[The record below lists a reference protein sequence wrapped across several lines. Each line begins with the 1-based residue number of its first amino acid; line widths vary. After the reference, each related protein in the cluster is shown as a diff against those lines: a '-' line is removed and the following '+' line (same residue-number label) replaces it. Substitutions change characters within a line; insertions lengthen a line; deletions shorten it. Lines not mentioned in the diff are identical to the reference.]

1 MSINSDYSLWFILP
15 CLIASYFAAV
25 YLYSKNE
32 WFNQQ
37 SKSIRLL
44 LKALRTSVL
53 FILFL
58 LLIGLIFQHTS
69 YRKEKPVLITLVD
82 NSASMLSY
90 NDSGQIQKQ
99 ISALQAK
106 IKTKF
111 SDKFELVTYSIG
123 SEFNEKNIFK
133 FSEQTSA
140 LEKGID
146 AIATNYF
153 NRNVGALIFVSDG
166 NYNVGGNPIYA
177 AEKLNLTPIFT
188 LGIGDT
194 VPKKDHFIRNTVYN
208 DVVFLKNKFPIEVD
222 IEANRLQNK
231 TARLSLWQNGKMLDA
246 TTINYS
252 NEKHQ
257 FHQHTFLVDANS
269 PGFQTYKVKIDVIE
283 GESSIKNN
291 EQLLYVEVVDSRSS
305 VLFISTAPHPDIA
318 AIKSAIDKN
327 ETIESNYVAIKDFN
341 YTAKKPDLV
350 VWHEPG
356 TQLDTKI
363 QNYFN
368 DNHIPVLYILGPNT
382 PATSSN
388 KLNIV
393 ALSNSKNQSDEVL
406 GGFNTAFS
414 TFELSENC
422 KKAIEFFPPLISRFG
437 SVRAINPTDILL
449 FQRIGSITK
458 TDPLFFFGKNTQQNY
473 GVIYGEGIWK
483 WKLNDFIRS
492 GSHDNFDELINKSIN
507 YLLLKRQGEGLS
519 VSFPKRFTK
528 EEPVIVS
535 ASFNNA
541 SLDPI
546 STPIISMVMKNEKG
560 TTFKSQFGVLGTNY
574 KLNAGKLA
582 PGKYS
587 WLVSTVFKG
596 KTYTKSG
603 YFIVDDIQLEQ
614 NNSSANHSTL
624 KQLSIQSNGKY
635 RFLKEYE
642 KTLTEIAARNDI
654 TAVEYE
660 EKVFLSLIDL
670 AWLMALLL
678 ILLSLE
684 WFTRRYMGTY

>member
-15 CLIASYFAAV
+15 CLLASYFAAV

-32 WFNQQ
+32 WFKQQ

-90 NDSGQIQKQ
+90 NDSAQIQKQ

-231 TARLSLWQNGKMLDA
+231 TTRLSLWQSGKMLDA

-257 FHQHTFLVDANS
+257 FHQHTFLVDATT

-305 VLFISTAPHPDIA
+305 VLFLSTAPHPDIS
-318 AIKSAIDKN
+318 AIKSAIDQN
-327 ETIESNYVAIKDFN
+327 ETIESSYTLTKDMNYS
-341 YTAKKPDLV
+341 AKKPDLV

-356 TQLDTKI
+356 VQFDPKI

-382 PATSSN
+382 PATISN

-406 GGFNTAFS
+406 AGFNTAFS
-414 TFELSENC
+414 TFELSESC
-422 KKAIEFFPPLISRFG
+422 KQAIDFFPPLVSKFG

-449 FQRIGSITK
+449 FQRIGSVTK

-492 GSHDNFDELINKSIN
+492 GTHDNFNELINKSIN

-535 ASFNNA
+535 ASFYNA
-541 SLDPI
+541 SLEPI
-546 STPIISMVMKNEKG
+546 STPIVSMVMKNEKG
-560 TTFKSQFGVLGTNY
+560 TTFKSQFGVVGTNY

-587 WLVSTVFKG
+587 WQVSTVYKG
-596 KTYTKSG
+596 KTYSKSG

-635 RFLKEYE
+635 RFLKDYE
-642 KTLTEIAARNDI
+642 KTLSEIAARNDI

-670 AWLMALLL
+670 AWLLTLLL

>member
-15 CLIASYFAAV
+15 CLLASYFAAV

-32 WFNQQ
+32 WFKQQ

-90 NDSGQIQKQ
+90 NDSAQIQKQ

-111 SDKFELVTYSIG
+111 SDKFELGTYSIG
-123 SEFNEKNIFK
+123 SEFKEKNIFK

-194 VPKKDHFIRNTVYN
+194 VAKKDHFIRNTVYN

-231 TARLSLWQNGKMLDA
+231 TTRLSLWQNGKMLDA

-257 FHQHTFLVDANS
+257 FHQHTFLVDANT

-305 VLFISTAPHPDIA
+305 VLFLSTAPHPDIS
-318 AIKSAIDKN
+318 AIKSAIDQN
-327 ETIESNYVAIKDFN
+327 ETIESSYILTKDMNYS
-341 YTAKKPDLV
+341 AKKPDLV

-356 TQLDTKI
+356 VQFDPKL

-382 PATSSN
+382 PATISN

-406 GGFNTAFS
+406 AGFNTAFS
-414 TFELSENC
+414 TFELSESC
-422 KKAIEFFPPLISRFG
+422 KQAIDFFPPLVSKFG

-449 FQRIGSITK
+449 FQRIGSVTK

-492 GSHDNFDELINKSIN
+492 GTHDNFNELINKSIN

-535 ASFNNA
+535 ASFYNA
-541 SLDPI
+541 SLEPI
-546 STPIISMVMKNEKG
+546 STPIVSMVMKNEKG
-560 TTFKSQFGVLGTNY
+560 TTFKSQFGVVGTNY

-587 WLVSTVFKG
+587 WLVSTVLKG
-596 KTYTKSG
+596 KTYSKSG

-635 RFLKEYE
+635 RFLKDYE
-642 KTLTEIAARNDI
+642 KTLSEIAARNDI

-670 AWLMALLL
+670 AWLLTLLL

>member
-1 MSINSDYSLWFILP
+1 MSINSDYSLWLILP

-32 WFNQQ
+32 WFKQQ

-90 NDSGQIQKQ
+90 NDSAQIKNQ

-356 TQLDTKI
+356 AQLDTKI

-368 DNHIPVLYILGPNT
+368 
-382 PATSSN
+382 
-388 KLNIV
+388 NI
-393 ALSNSKNQSDEVL
+393 
-406 GGFNTAFS
+406 
-414 TFELSENC
+414 
-422 KKAIEFFPPLISRFG
+422 
-437 SVRAINPTDILL
+437 
-449 FQRIGSITK
+449 
-458 TDPLFFFGKNTQQNY
+458 
-473 GVIYGEGIWK
+473 
-483 WKLNDFIRS
+483 
-492 GSHDNFDELINKSIN
+492 HM
-507 YLLLKRQGEGLS
+507 YLLIK
-519 VSFPKRFTK
+519 
-528 EEPVIVS
+528 I
-535 ASFNNA
+535 
-541 SLDPI
+541 
-546 STPIISMVMKNEKG
+546 
-560 TTFKSQFGVLGTNY
+560 
-574 KLNAGKLA
+574 
-582 PGKYS
+582 
-587 WLVSTVFKG
+587 
-596 KTYTKSG
+596 
-603 YFIVDDIQLEQ
+603 
-614 NNSSANHSTL
+614 
-624 KQLSIQSNGKY
+624 
-635 RFLKEYE
+635 
-642 KTLTEIAARNDI
+642 
-654 TAVEYE
+654 
-660 EKVFLSLIDL
+660 
-670 AWLMALLL
+670 
-678 ILLSLE
+678 
-684 WFTRRYMGTY
+684 

>member
-15 CLIASYFAAV
+15 CLLASYFAAV

-32 WFNQQ
+32 WFKQQ

-90 NDSGQIQKQ
+90 NDSAQIQKQ

-123 SEFNEKNIFK
+123 SEFKEKNIFK

-194 VPKKDHFIRNTVYN
+194 VAKKDHFIRNTVYN

-231 TARLSLWQNGKMLDA
+231 TTRLSLWQSGKMLDA

-257 FHQHTFLVDANS
+257 FHQHTFLVDATT

-305 VLFISTAPHPDIA
+305 VLFLSTAPHPDIS
-318 AIKSAIDKN
+318 AIKSAIDQN
-327 ETIESNYVAIKDFN
+327 ETIESSYTLTKDMNYS
-341 YTAKKPDLV
+341 AKKPDLV

-356 TQLDTKI
+356 VQFDPKI

-382 PATSSN
+382 PATISN

-406 GGFNTAFS
+406 AGFNTAFS
-414 TFELSENC
+414 TFELSESC
-422 KKAIEFFPPLISRFG
+422 KQAIDFFPPLVSKFG

-449 FQRIGSITK
+449 FQRIGSVTK

-492 GSHDNFDELINKSIN
+492 GTHDNFNELINKSIN

-535 ASFNNA
+535 ASFYNA
-541 SLDPI
+541 SLEPI
-546 STPIISMVMKNEKG
+546 STPIVSMVMKNEKG
-560 TTFKSQFGVLGTNY
+560 TTFKSQFGVVGTNY

-587 WLVSTVFKG
+587 WQVSTVYKG
-596 KTYTKSG
+596 KTYSKSG

-635 RFLKEYE
+635 RFLKDYE
-642 KTLTEIAARNDI
+642 KTLSEIAARNDI

-670 AWLMALLL
+670 AWLITLLL

>member
-1 MSINSDYSLWFILP
+1 
-15 CLIASYFAAV
+15 
-25 YLYSKNE
+25 
-32 WFNQQ
+32 
-37 SKSIRLL
+37 
-44 LKALRTSVL
+44 
-53 FILFL
+53 
-58 LLIGLIFQHTS
+58 
-69 YRKEKPVLITLVD
+69 
-82 NSASMLSY
+82 
-90 NDSGQIQKQ
+90 
-99 ISALQAK
+99 
-106 IKTKF
+106 
-111 SDKFELVTYSIG
+111 
-123 SEFNEKNIFK
+123 
-133 FSEQTSA
+133 
-140 LEKGID
+140 
-146 AIATNYF
+146 
-153 NRNVGALIFVSDG
+153 VGALIFVSDG

-231 TARLSLWQNGKMLDA
+231 TTRLSLWQNGKMLDA

-257 FHQHTFLVDANS
+257 FHQHTFLVDATT

-305 VLFISTAPHPDIA
+305 VLFLSTAPHPDIS
-318 AIKSAIDKN
+318 AIKSAIDQN
-327 ETIESNYVAIKDFN
+327 ETIESSYILTKDMNYS
-341 YTAKKPDLV
+341 AKKPDLV

-356 TQLDTKI
+356 VQFDPKL

-382 PATSSN
+382 PATISN

-406 GGFNTAFS
+406 AGFNTAFS
-414 TFELSENC
+414 TFELSESC
-422 KKAIEFFPPLISRFG
+422 KQAIDFFPPLVSKFG

-449 FQRIGSITK
+449 FQRIGSVTK

-492 GSHDNFDELINKSIN
+492 GTHDNFNELINKSIN

-535 ASFNNA
+535 ASFYNA
-541 SLDPI
+541 SLEPI
-546 STPIISMVMKNEKG
+546 STPIVSMVMKNEKG
-560 TTFKSQFGVLGTNY
+560 TTFKSQFGVVGTNY

-587 WLVSTVFKG
+587 WQVSTVYKG
-596 KTYTKSG
+596 KTYSKSG

-635 RFLKEYE
+635 RFLKDYE
-642 KTLTEIAARNDI
+642 KTLSEIAARNDI

-670 AWLMALLL
+670 AWLLTLLL

>member
-1 MSINSDYSLWFILP
+1 M
-15 CLIASYFAAV
+15 
-25 YLYSKNE
+25 
-32 WFNQQ
+32 
-37 SKSIRLL
+37 
-44 LKALRTSVL
+44 
-53 FILFL
+53 
-58 LLIGLIFQHTS
+58 
-69 YRKEKPVLITLVD
+69 
-82 NSASMLSY
+82 
-90 NDSGQIQKQ
+90 
-99 ISALQAK
+99 
-106 IKTKF
+106 
-111 SDKFELVTYSIG
+111 
-123 SEFNEKNIFK
+123 
-133 FSEQTSA
+133 
-140 LEKGID
+140 
-146 AIATNYF
+146 
-153 NRNVGALIFVSDG
+153 
-166 NYNVGGNPIYA
+166 
-177 AEKLNLTPIFT
+177 
-188 LGIGDT
+188 
-194 VPKKDHFIRNTVYN
+194 
-208 DVVFLKNKFPIEVD
+208 
-222 IEANRLQNK
+222 
-231 TARLSLWQNGKMLDA
+231 
-246 TTINYS
+246 
-252 NEKHQ
+252 
-257 FHQHTFLVDANS
+257 
-269 PGFQTYKVKIDVIE
+269 
-283 GESSIKNN
+283 
-291 EQLLYVEVVDSRSS
+291 
-305 VLFISTAPHPDIA
+305 
-318 AIKSAIDKN
+318 
-327 ETIESNYVAIKDFN
+327 
-341 YTAKKPDLV
+341 
-350 VWHEPG
+350 
-356 TQLDTKI
+356 
-363 QNYFN
+363 
-368 DNHIPVLYILGPNT
+368 
-382 PATSSN
+382 
-388 KLNIV
+388 
-393 ALSNSKNQSDEVL
+393 L

-535 ASFNNA
+535 ASFYNA
-541 SLDPI
+541 SLEPI

-642 KTLTEIAARNDI
+642 KTLTEIASRNDI

>member
-1 MSINSDYSLWFILP
+1 
-15 CLIASYFAAV
+15 
-25 YLYSKNE
+25 
-32 WFNQQ
+32 
-37 SKSIRLL
+37 
-44 LKALRTSVL
+44 
-53 FILFL
+53 
-58 LLIGLIFQHTS
+58 
-69 YRKEKPVLITLVD
+69 VD

-90 NDSGQIQKQ
+90 NDSAQIQKQ

-231 TARLSLWQNGKMLDA
+231 TTRLSLWQSGKMLDA

-257 FHQHTFLVDANS
+257 FHQHTFLVDATT

-305 VLFISTAPHPDIA
+305 VLFLSTAPHPDIS
-318 AIKSAIDKN
+318 AIKSAIDQN
-327 ETIESNYVAIKDFN
+327 ETIESSYTLTKDMNYS
-341 YTAKKPDLV
+341 AKKPDLV

-356 TQLDTKI
+356 VQFDPKI

-382 PATSSN
+382 PATISN

-406 GGFNTAFS
+406 AGFNTAFS
-414 TFELSENC
+414 TFELSESC
-422 KKAIEFFPPLISRFG
+422 KQAIDFFPPLVSKFG

-449 FQRIGSITK
+449 FQRIGSVTK

-492 GSHDNFDELINKSIN
+492 GTHDNFNELINKSIN

-535 ASFNNA
+535 ASFYNA
-541 SLDPI
+541 SLEPI
-546 STPIISMVMKNEKG
+546 STPIVSMVMKNEKG
-560 TTFKSQFGVLGTNY
+560 TTFKSQFGVVGTNY

-587 WLVSTVFKG
+587 WQVSTVYKG
-596 KTYTKSG
+596 KTYSKSG

-635 RFLKEYE
+635 RFLKDYE
-642 KTLTEIAARNDI
+642 KTLSEIAARNDI

-670 AWLMALLL
+670 AWLLTLLL